1 MATDQLMEI
10 WMRTR
15 RRWTPEQKAKI
26 LAECDQPGMSLSS
39 VARAYA
45 IAPRLLFQ
53 WKQAAADSD
62 STCMVPASRLREA
75 ETRIDRLE
83 KLLEAKLSEDA
94 GNSRRKSEL
103 SQLSATGRVRA
114 EGRII
119 TLLCRCPANR
129 AKLLAYIGF
138 EVMPHELDEV
148 LQSMV
153 ERRLIERIDA
163 SPRGNAW
170 MYKLAVGM
178 RVSG

>member
-1 MATDQLMEI
+1 
-10 WMRTR
+10 MRTR
-15 RRWTPEQKAKI
+15 RRWSPEQKAKI
-26 LAECDQPGMSLSS
+26 LAECDLPGMSLSS

-53 WKQAAADSD
+53 WKHAAIGSD
-62 STCMVPASRLREA
+62 STSMVPASRLKEA
-75 ETRIDRLE
+75 EVRIARLE
-83 KLLEAKLSEDA
+83 KLIESRLSEDA
-94 GNSRRKSEL
+94 GNSRRKSEH

-114 EGRII
+114 EGRIV

-138 EVMPHELDEV
+138 EVLPFELDEI

-153 ERRLIERIDA
+153 ERRLIERIAAAPD
-163 SPRGNAW
+163 GNAW

-178 RVSG
+178 RITC